1 MNDKYF
7 KAKLKEIGFYDYTLS
22 DRLSEELSI
31 KVLQQIAKD
40 QREACASVVVDLL
53 EQDHSYDEVFK
64 ITEAIHNA
72 EIEATDE

>member
-1 MNDKYF
+1 MNEKYCF
-7 KAKLKEIGFYDYTLS
+7 KKMLELKKAFDEGSGAMFII
-22 DRLSEELSI
+22 E
-31 KVLQQIAKD
+31 QIAHD